1 VSDAGGTVRPPE
13 PVPVTPAGNGS
24 GQRGPGSSFGWV
36 AGLILIVLGVVFMLQ
51 SAGIMVGNWWTIFIF
66 IPALVSF
73 YNSFRAWRKDG
84 RFSAAASGSF
94 TGGLLLTTVGTI
106 LALGLDWSKAWPA
119 ILIAI
124 GLGLILGS
132 VLGRGKA

>member
-1 VSDAGGTVRPPE
+1 
-13 PVPVTPAGNGS
+13 VTPTGNGS
-24 GQRGPGSSFGWV
+24 GRRGPGSSFGWV
-36 AGLILIVLGVVFMLQ
+36 SGLILIVLGVVFMLQ

-73 YNSFRAWRKDG
+73 YNAFRAWRKDG
-84 RFSAAASGSF
+84 RFSAAASGSL
-94 TGGLLLTTVGTI
+94 TGGLLLSTVGTI

-132 VLGRGKA
+132 LLGRGKE